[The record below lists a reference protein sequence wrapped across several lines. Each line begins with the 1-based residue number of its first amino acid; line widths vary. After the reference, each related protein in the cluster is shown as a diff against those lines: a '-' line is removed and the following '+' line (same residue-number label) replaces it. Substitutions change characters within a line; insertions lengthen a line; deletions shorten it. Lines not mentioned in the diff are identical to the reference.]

1 MKETTPAAMPPC
13 FDRWCKRFDDL
24 FSHLAQ
30 KREFR
35 NYIGGLLGESERKNL
50 SQIASNAVGVTY
62 HRLHHFLTEAPWE
75 TQQVNERRLLVMNQ
89 CSQTRISRGFTLI
102 VDDSGHRKSGNF
114 TAGVGR
120 QYIGEI
126 GKTDKGIVVVT
137 THLYDGKKSLPLDV
151 ELYQHASSLP
161 QGKKDI
167 EFKKKPELALA
178 LINRSLERG
187 YRPGIVL
194 IDAGYG
200 NNTTFLLEL
209 EKRKLKYLGG
219 LAKNR
224 KVIIETSAYKR
235 EEIRLDQL
243 AQSLPIEE
251 FTPVKLNLDKP
262 KTVWVARVEVE
273 LSQLEGTRTIAIVM
287 NASTFDQASDVDYF
301 VTNVDST
308 IATPDWIV
316 TTYAQRNWVEVFYR
330 EAKGWLGLSEYQV
343 RDYRSLI
350 RHFILV
356 FCAYTFILWHT
367 KTGGLRRRWASK
379 PLNTFTEALEAFRTA
394 MSFRFMEWLNHNRDV
409 FVAYKAQSG
418 FVWA

>member
-1 MKETTPAAMPPC
+1 M
-13 FDRWCKRFDDL
+13 
-24 FSHLAQ
+24 
-30 KREFR
+30 
-35 NYIGGLLGESERKNL
+35 
-50 SQIASNAVGVTY
+50 
-62 HRLHHFLTEAPWE
+62 
-75 TQQVNERRLLVMNQ
+75 
-89 CSQTRISRGFTLI
+89 
-102 VDDSGHRKSGNF
+102 
-114 TAGVGR
+114 
-120 QYIGEI
+120 
-126 GKTDKGIVVVT
+126 
-137 THLYDGKKSLPLDV
+137 
-151 ELYQHASSLP
+151 
-161 QGKKDI
+161 
-167 EFKKKPELALA
+167 
-178 LINRSLERG
+178 
-187 YRPGIVL
+187 L

-243 AQSLPIEE
+243 GQSLPIEE

-262 KTVWVARVEVE
+262 KTVWVAMVEVE

-287 NASTFDQASDVDYF
+287 NASTFDSSSDVDYF

-367 KTGGLRRRWASK
+367 LTGGLRRRWASK

-409 FVAYKAQSG
+409 FVAYKAALG

>member
-13 FDRWCKRFDDL
+13 FDRWCKRFDDVWK
-24 FSHLAQ
+24 HQAQ

-62 HRLHHFLTEAPWE
+62 HRLHHFLTEAPWD
-75 TQQVNERRLLVMNQ
+75 TQQVNERRLGVMNQ

-114 TAGVGR
+114 TGGVGR
-120 QYIGEI
+120 QYIGEM

-137 THLYDGKKSLPLDV
+137 THLYDGQKSLPLDI
-151 ELYQHASSLP
+151 ELYQHASSLAE
-161 QGKKDI
+161 GKKDI
-167 EFKKKPELALA
+167 EFKKKPELALG
-178 LINRSLERG
+178 LIDRSLMRG
-187 YRPGIVL
+187 YRPGIVVV
-194 IDAGYG
+194 DAGYG
-200 NNTTFLLEL
+200 NNRTFLVEL

-224 KVIIETSAYKR
+224 KVIIETSANQLQ
-235 EEIRLDQL
+235 EIRLDKL
-243 AQSLPIEE
+243 AQSLAVEA
-251 FTPVKLNLDKP
+251 FTSVQLNLDKP
-262 KTVWVARVEVE
+262 KTVWVATVEVE
-273 LSQLEGTRTIAIVM
+273 FSQLQGTRTIAIVM
-287 NASTFDQASDVDYF
+287 NASTFNQASDVDYF
-301 VTNVDST
+301 ITNVNST
-308 IATPDWIV
+308 IATPHWIV
-316 TTYAQRNWVEVFYR
+316 ATYAQRNWVEVFYR

-343 RDYRSLI
+343 RDYRSLL

-379 PLNTFTEALEAFRTA
+379 PLNTFPEALEAFRTA
-394 MSFRFMEWLNHNRDV
+394 MSFRFIEWLNHNRDV
-409 FVAYKAQSG
+409 FVAYKAALG

>member
-13 FDRWCKRFDDL
+13 FDRWCQRFDDI
-24 FSHLAQ
+24 FGHLAQ

-35 NYIGGLLGESERKNL
+35 NYLGGLLVESERKNL
-50 SQIASNAVGVTY
+50 SQMAANAVGVTY
-62 HRLHHFLTEAPWE
+62 HKLHHFLTAAPWSFNE
-75 TQQVNERRLLVMNQ
+75 VNQRRLDVMNQ
-89 CSQTRISRGFTLI
+89 CNQNKISRGFSLI
-102 VDDSGHRKSGNF
+102 IDDSGHRKSGNF
-114 TAGVGR
+114 TEGVGR

-126 GKTDKGIVVVT
+126 GKTDNGVVVVT
-137 THLYDGKKSLPLDV
+137 THLYDGKKSLPLDI

-167 EFKKKPELALA
+167 EFKKKSELALA
-178 LINRSLERG
+178 LIDRSLIRG
-187 YRPGIVL
+187 YRPSIVL

-224 KVIIETSAYKR
+224 KVIRETQTNKG
-235 EEIRLDQL
+235 EEIRLDKL
-243 AQSLPIEE
+243 AESLPVEAFSAIQ
-251 FTPVKLNLDKP
+251 LNLDKP
-262 KTVWVARVEVE
+262 KTVWVAPVEVE
-273 LSQLEGTRTIAIVM
+273 LSPIEGKRTIAIVM
-287 NASTFDQASDVDYF
+287 NASTFEQASDVDYF
-301 VTNVDST
+301 ITNISDSV
-308 IATPDWIV
+308 ATAEWIV

-356 FCAYTFILWHT
+356 FCAHTFILWHT
-367 KTGGLRRRWASK
+367 KTGGLRRRWATK
-379 PLNTFTEALEAFRTA
+379 PLNTFTEALDAFRTA

-409 FVAYKAQSG
+409 FISYKATLG
-418 FVWA
+418 FVWG